1 MLLFYLLVPSET
13 IIMGG
18 DPDLYYSLEGVK
30 AACDRIRGRIPEH
43 KEFSEPVWTEFFFK
57 VKNNT
62 EWKRVLKNDHL
73 EFFVWH
79 NFYADGRL
87 FDTVKACNR
96 CDAKIPISL
105 NPLFYEPKIWSEP
118 TGKPFGPIEEA
129 WKQQNM
135 MYPAVCVQGKCRR

>member
-18 DPDLYYSLEGVK
+18 DPDLYYSLKGVK
-30 AACDRIRGRIPEH
+30 AACDRIRGRIPWL

-57 VKNNT
+57 VKNNA
-62 EWKRVLKNDHL
+62 EWKRVLENDHL
-73 EFFVWH
+73 EFFVVF
-79 NFYADGRL
+79 NFFLEGRV

-96 CDAKIPISL
+96 CDAKIHGDPYS
-105 NPLFYEPKIWSEP
+105 YDKKIWSEP
-118 TGKPFGPIEEA
+118 TGKPFGPIEDA